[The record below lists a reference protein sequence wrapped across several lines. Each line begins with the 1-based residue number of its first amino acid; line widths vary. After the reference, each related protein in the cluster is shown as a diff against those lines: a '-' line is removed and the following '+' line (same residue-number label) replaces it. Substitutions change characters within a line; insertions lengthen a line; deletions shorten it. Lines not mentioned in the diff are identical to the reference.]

1 VSNQNTPGGGTT
13 GFELFVRN
21 GDGSG
26 TSRRL
31 TDTPNNVSSRAP
43 AWSPAGDQI
52 AYESNADGT
61 YEIYTIDPGVTA
73 SFGTRRSANELGVH
87 YQNPSWSPDAAR
99 IAFERGTG
107 TMVDEPTKE
116 IWTMRADGNDPV
128 RAHEQRRLRRPAG
141 LLARRHADRV
151 RDARGRR
158 PRGVRPARHGG
169 RSGGERDEHG
179 GRRDR

>member
-1 VSNQNTPGGGTT
+1 MSNQNTPGGGTT

-116 IWTMRADGNDPV
+116 IWNDEGRRERPGAGSRTTASTTSSRPTRPTARGSRTRRA
-128 RAHEQRRLRRPAG
+128 RPAT
-141 LLARRHADRV
+141 ARCTF
-151 RDARGRR
+151 GPPRR
-158 PRGVRPARHGG
+158 A
-169 RSGGERDEHG
+169 ER
-179 GRRDR
+179 RRT